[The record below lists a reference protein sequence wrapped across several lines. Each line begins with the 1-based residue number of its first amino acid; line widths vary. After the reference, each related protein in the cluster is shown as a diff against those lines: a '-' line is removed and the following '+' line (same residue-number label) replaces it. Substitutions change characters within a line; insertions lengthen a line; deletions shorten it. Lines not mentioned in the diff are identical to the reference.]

1 MTSAPDG
8 VAAVLFALSTVFCF
22 PRVVRR
28 LAYDFLDELR
38 KEFLNSHG
46 GQVARASRPYEFI
59 RFGTCEGGA
68 VVGRGNCRVCRGVA
82 GCTRA
87 RPEGGCLSVVWPV
100 AVRTQMCLPYVVRLR
115 RRVASLYCGP
125 QRPVS
130 C

>member
-1 MTSAPDG
+1 VSP
-8 VAAVLFALSTVFCF
+8 VLFSLLAVFSY
-22 PRVVRR
+22 PRGVRR

-59 RFGTCEGGA
+59 RFGTCERGP
-68 VVGRGNCRVCRGVA
+68 VVGRGNCRVRRGVA

-87 RPEGGCLSVVWPV
+87 RPEGGCSPEAWPV
-100 AVRTQMCLPYVVRLR
+100 AARTQMCLPLVVRLR
-115 RRVASLYCGP
+115 RRVASLCCGP
-125 QRPVS
+125 RRPVS